1 MERIDFNLNLANETE
16 TLLELI
22 EKKLSE
28 YMNISEKP
36 QQRVFDAMAYSL
48 LAGGK
53 RLRPIIMLL
62 VCKMCGGSESS
73 ALPFACALEMIHTY
87 SLIHDDLPAM
97 DNDDLRRGK
106 PTNHIKFDEATAIL
120 AGDALLNLAFE
131 ITSAGTG
138 AADKT
143 ALRAIS
149 ILAKASGAEGMIGG
163 QIIDI
168 ESENKKL
175 TIDELKYLHSLKTGA
190 LIRAAGACGAVLA
203 DAGDAAI
210 NATDEFCKNL
220 GIAFQIRDDILDVT
234 GDTKVLGKKTG
245 SDAANNKN
253 TYVSLLSLDSAEKLC
268 AEYTQKA
275 KEALAPFGEAA
286 APLLT
291 LAEELVKR
299 SN

>member
-1 MERIDFNLNLANETE
+1 MERIDFKLNLTDETE
-16 TLLELI
+16 TLRELI
-22 EKKLSE
+22 ENKLSE
-28 YMNISEKP
+28 YMNKSGKP

-53 RLRPIIMLL
+53 RLRPVIMLL
-62 VCKMCGGSESS
+62 VCKMCGGNEIS

-97 DNDDLRRGK
+97 DNDDLRRGR

-131 ITSAGTG
+131 ITSANTG

-149 ILAKASGAEGMIGG
+149 ILARASGADGMIGG

-168 ESENKKL
+168 KSENKKL
-175 TIDELKYLHSLKTGA
+175 TLDELKYLHSLKTGA

-203 DAGDAAI
+203 DADTAAI
-210 NATDEFCKNL
+210 KSADEFCKNL

-245 SDAANNKN
+245 SDAVNNKN
-253 TYVSLLSLDSAEKLC
+253 TYVSLLSLEEAEKLC
-268 AEYTQKA
+268 AEYTKKA
-275 KEALAPFGEAA
+275 KEALAPFGKAA

-291 LAEELVKR
+291 LADELVDR
-299 SN
+299 CN